1 MAASK
6 GQRLTGG
13 GTAWPIGLD
22 PLFEG
27 CSDSIVKKLM
37 QCTLIFQCR
46 ITRIR
51 GYTDQ
56 SLHTIGENMKISK
69 IFLAIALALTAGGAA
84 QAAVAGLDDVSF
96 ESYTSGALIGSA
108 GAWSSE
114 GTMTTAQGPAGA
126 YDGQRFAFLG
136 LGDRL
141 VQSFSVDTAGSYTV
155 SFWASGEGRSR
166 LFDSDDVAAS
176 LFTTPVAVSSTNPV
190 NYGAGWHQVQ
200 YTFDTGV
207 LNGSNSYH
215 LYFSG
220 FGSGLSVDAVSV
232 SAVPEPEGFAMMLA
246 GLGALGLMSRRRR
259 A

>member
-1 MAASK
+1 
-6 GQRLTGG
+6 
-13 GTAWPIGLD
+13 
-22 PLFEG
+22 
-27 CSDSIVKKLM
+27 M
-37 QCTLIFQCR
+37 QV
-46 ITRIR
+46 
-51 GYTDQ
+51 
-56 SLHTIGENMKISK
+56 SKIS
-69 IFLAIALALTAGGAA
+69 LAIALALTIGGTA
-84 QAAVAGLDDVSF
+84 QAAVVGLDDVSF

-114 GTMTTAQGPAGA
+114 GTLTTAQGPASA
-126 YDGQRFAFLG
+126 YDGQRFASLG

-141 VQSFSVDTAGSYTV
+141 VQSFSVDTAGTYAV

-176 LFTTPVAVSSTNPV
+176 LFSTPVAVSNTDPV

-200 YTFDTGV
+200 YTFDTGA
-207 LNGSNSYH
+207 LNGSSSYH

-232 SAVPEPEGFAMMLA
+232 SAVPEPESLAMMLA

-259 A
+259 AA